1 MKPLLLL
8 SLLAA
13 AGCSTT
19 SPVSNPPTTAT
30 QATAQ
35 TSCSMSFRDLFQL
48 AKKRD
53 WTQDE
58 LQAFQ
63 KLDQPAKNAMVK
75 QLAAEAGNIRTQ
87 DQVGTDGITYTAFWK
102 E

>member
-13 AGCSTT
+13 
-19 SPVSNPPTTAT
+19 
-30 QATAQ
+30 
-35 TSCSMSFRDLFQL
+35 TSCSAPSSITSAPPRPATHQPAASCSLSFRDLFHA
-48 AKKRD
+48 AKGRD
-53 WTQDE
+53 WTDQE
-58 LQAFQ
+58 VQAFQ

-87 DQVGTDGITYTAFWK
+87 DQLGTDGITYTAFWK